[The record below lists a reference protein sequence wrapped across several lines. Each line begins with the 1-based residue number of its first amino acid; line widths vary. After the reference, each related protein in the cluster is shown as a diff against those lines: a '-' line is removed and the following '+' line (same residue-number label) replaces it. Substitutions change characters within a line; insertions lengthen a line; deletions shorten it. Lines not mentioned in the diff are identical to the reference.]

1 MTTKSNAGQA
11 GTTDTKS
18 TIESTF
24 KDNALFD
31 NNQFINELN
40 RKIKELET
48 PEVKSVS
55 LFDVV
60 SAVGLIVLIIHL
72 ILKI

>member
-40 RKIKELET
+40 RLIAEEKPKE
-48 PEVKSVS
+48 KSVS

>member
-1 MTTKSNAGQA
+1 MKNEKSNPAGSPLS
-11 GTTDTKS
+11 TESKDT
-18 TIESTF
+18 I
-24 KDNALFD
+24 NFD

-40 RKIKELET
+40 LKIKELET

-55 LFDVV
+55 LFDAV

-72 ILKI
+72 TLKI

>member
-1 MTTKSNAGQA
+1 MEKETATPERA
-11 GTTDTKS
+11 TVP
-18 TIESTF
+18 
-24 KDNALFD
+24 DNSGKINEILC

-55 LFDVV
+55 LFDAV